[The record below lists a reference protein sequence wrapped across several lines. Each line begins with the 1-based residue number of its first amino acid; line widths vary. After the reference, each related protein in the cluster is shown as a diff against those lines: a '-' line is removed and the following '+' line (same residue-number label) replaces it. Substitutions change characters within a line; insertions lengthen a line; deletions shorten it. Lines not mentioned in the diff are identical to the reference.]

1 MADKTD
7 KEVISLVLLGR
18 SVEFKWIV
26 DRYRSNVYTIAYRIL
41 RNREDA
47 EEAAQDAFIN
57 CYRGLAGFKWDS
69 GFKTWLYR
77 IAYNQ
82 AITRLRERKS
92 LPQVQSYEQ
101 EHEPVGHS
109 VSNNGLDKLELEDKR
124 YYINKALMALDE
136 DDAALVT
143 MYYYDEL
150 SVDDLHKISGLSRS
164 NIKVKLFRARRQM
177 LDELQDLLKIETGTF
192 YE

>member
-18 SVEFKWIV
+18 SLEFKWIV
-26 DRYRSNVYTIAYRIL
+26 DRYRANVYTIAYRIL

-57 CYRGLAGFKWDS
+57 CYKGLQGFKWDS

-77 IAYNQ
+77 ITYNQ
-82 AITRLRERKS
+82 AISKLRERKS
-92 LPQVQSYEQ
+92 LPQSQSYEPEQ
-101 EHEPVGHS
+101 AERSEWI
-109 VSNNGLDKLELEDKR
+109 SNKGSDKLELDDKR

-143 MYYYDEL
+143 MYYYEEL
-150 SVDDLHKISGLSRS
+150 SVEDLHKITGLSRS
-164 NIKVKLFRARRQM
+164 NIKIKLFRARRQM
-177 LDELQDLLKIETGTF
+177 LDELHDLLKIEIGTL
-192 YE
+192 YG